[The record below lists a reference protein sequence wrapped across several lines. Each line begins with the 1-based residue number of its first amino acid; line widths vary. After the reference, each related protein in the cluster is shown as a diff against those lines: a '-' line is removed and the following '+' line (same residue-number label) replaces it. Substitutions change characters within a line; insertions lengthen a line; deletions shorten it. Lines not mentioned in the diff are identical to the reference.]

1 MEEIINQH
9 RQLSEELALE
19 NAQLKEKA
27 TRSLSE
33 LIINTRNKT
42 LKEVTVLI
50 DNKDEIETLLKQ
62 LQSNTQQLSKQTKQ
76 WMTSIKKLEDTIVD
90 LKNLDQVGQKMETEL
105 NEIDLAVRKLLLN

>member
-9 RQLSEELALE
+9 RQLTEELILE

-27 TRSLSE
+27 TKSLSE
-33 LIINTRNKT
+33 LVINTRNKT
-42 LKEVTVLI
+42 LKEVTPLI
-50 DNKDEIETLLKQ
+50 DNKDEIESLLKQ
-62 LQSNTQQLSKQTKQ
+62 LQTNTQQLSKQTKQ